1 MILSLQ
7 QSCQGK
13 KLKNKIEKEQKDFID
28 ASLIFNSEDFKTAKN
43 IDEEERRNYL
53 RPLLTQMKVYCL
65 MTR

>member
-43 IDEEERRNYL
+43 IDEEEKRSF
-53 RPLLTQMKVYCL
+53 
-65 MTR
+65 